1 MADAAGGDFWRS
13 GAMTEPRS
21 PSGLRNLVRILFRRR
36 QVVGWFALGVMVI
49 ALIGIIRATPR
60 YEVTASLLVKKG
72 AAQVPLTPKE
82 SPVWIAS
89 HLDETDINTEIGIL
103 SSRVLVEEALRC
115 MHEDKQDAPPEV
127 TSGSAFSRLFS
138 HSGTQHQADSFDLLV
153 DKISRDLAIKPEPNA
168 NLIGLTITKSDPIW
182 GQRFLDTLMDLYQ
195 RRRADLYAPP
205 GAEQFFQ
212 RQTVKAN
219 EGVQSARQALSAYIA
234 ETGIT
239 MIDGPTGVDIL
250 AEEKG
255 NALANHSQL
264 EHLSRDNKIEVRAL
278 ESELVTLRSQIHDES
293 RRVIASLQDRH
304 QAKLRN
310 ELTKIEGEEREL
322 IEQQRGQAES
332 LAQVRSRLREIRAL
346 EDQLR
351 SLLLKTP
358 QAGTIKSPSSPQSSP
373 AKEAKAATPQA
384 TKQEIDRLYRELA
397 DLGQLKRYDLNRGQ
411 DTSVPDGMERAML
424 DSEVALRRLQE
435 RRRFIE
441 AQLAAPVASETTPLA
456 TASADESATAA
467 TWDVIKATQEE
478 LARIGALLGVPEHRQ
493 LAPVF
498 LELVARFVAVEA
510 DLKKLMARGQSLEE
524 QVTASS
530 EHLRRLNEQS
540 TRVRELR
547 RELAYE
553 EDAFERYREKS
564 DIAGIGAAM
573 VKEQLVNTSVAQPAT
588 INPHPVGPGKLFT
601 LTLALVVATLGGL
614 VLALVMEYFDLSL
627 STSDQVEHRLGL
639 VHLASVPEGMV
650 DGPLEIAHAPPPV
663 KREIRGFEVLTSESR
678 GRETQTLAYALVN
691 D

>member
-1 MADAAGGDFWRS
+1 MADAGGDFWRS
-13 GAMTEPRS
+13 GAMNEHRS

-49 ALIGIIRATPR
+49 ALFGLIRATPH

-82 SPVWIAS
+82 SPVWIAN

-103 SSRVLVEEALRC
+103 SSRVLVEEALRSIQ
-115 MHEDKQDAPPEV
+115 EDTQEAPPEV
-127 TSGSAFSRLFS
+127 TASSAFSRLFS
-138 HSGTQHQADSFDLLV
+138 HFGTQHQADPFDLMV
-153 DKISRDLAIKPEPNA
+153 DKISRELAIKPEPKA
-168 NLIGLTITKSDPIW
+168 NLIGLTLTVSDPIW

-205 GAEQFFQ
+205 GAEQFFH

-219 EGVQSARQALSAYIA
+219 EGVQTARQALTAYLA

-239 MIDGPTGVDIL
+239 MIDGPTGEDVL
-250 AEEKG
+250 GEEKS
-255 NALANHSQL
+255 NALANHSRM
-264 EHLSRDNKIEVRAL
+264 ETLSRDNKTEVRAL
-278 ESELVTLRSQIHDES
+278 ETELETLRSQILDES
-293 RRVIASLQDRH
+293 RRVIASLHNRH

-310 ELTKIEGEEREL
+310 ELTAVEGEEQEL

-332 LAQVRSRLREIRAL
+332 LAKVRSRLREIRAL

-351 SLLLKTP
+351 TLLLTTP
-358 QAGTIKSPSSPQSSP
+358 LAGTLKSPSSP
-373 AKEAKAATPQA
+373 AKEAKAPTPQA

-411 DTSVPDGMERAML
+411 DTSVPDGLERSML

-435 RRRFIE
+435 RRRFLE

-456 TASADESATAA
+456 TASAGESATAA
-467 TWDVIKATQEE
+467 TWDVIKATQEQ

-498 LELVARFVAVEA
+498 LELVARFVAAEA
-510 DLKKLMARGQSLEE
+510 DLKKLMARGQSLAE

-530 EHLRRLNEQS
+530 EHLMRLSEQS

-588 INPHPVGPGKLFT
+588 INPHPVGPGQLFT
-601 LTLALVVATLGGL
+601 LTLALVVATLGGMA
-614 VLALVMEYFDLSL
+614 LALVLEYFDLSL

-650 DGPLEIAHAPPPV
+650 DGPLEIAHTPPTA
-663 KREIRGFEVLTSESR
+663 KQEIRGIEVLTSDPR